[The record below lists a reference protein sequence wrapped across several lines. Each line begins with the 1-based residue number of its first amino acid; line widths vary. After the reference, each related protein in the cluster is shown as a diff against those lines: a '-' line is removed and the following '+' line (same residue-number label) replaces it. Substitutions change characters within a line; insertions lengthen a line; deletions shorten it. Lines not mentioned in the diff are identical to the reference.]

1 MRAFIYTR
9 NASPSSEERDWQ
21 YEQCKTAAEEHH
33 YEVIGTAHD
42 NGHERSGLA
51 TLIEQLRTRD
61 IDIVFTTDHATL
73 GPTISALA
81 AMVDEIHRNGAQLL
95 TCAEPP
101 LPASVTKMLV
111 KFAQGHL
118 DTPH

>member
-51 TLIEQLRTRD
+51 TLIEQLRARD
-61 IDIVFTTDHATL
+61 IDIILTTDHAIP

-81 AMVDEIHRNGAQLL
+81 VMANEMHCAGAQLL
-95 TCAEPP
+95 TCAEPSMP
-101 LPASVTKMLV
+101 PTILDMMQ
-111 KFAQGHL
+111 KFASRAPL
-118 DTPH
+118 L